1 MNAVT
6 HIFDGGPPLPHD
18 GERNRNTVLG
28 FGIHT
33 AASLWW
39 ALFYQ
44 GLLGRHAER
53 SAPRALGAGAAIAA
67 IAYIVDYYVVGPRF
81 RPGFEAYLSRRSLF
95 AVYAALA
102 GGFAASS
109 LMRGRSCAHRSGAGS
124 A

>member
-6 HIFDGGPPLPHD
+6 HIIYGGAPPAHD
-18 GERNRNTVLG
+18 GERSRNTLLG

-33 AASLWW
+33 AASIWW

-44 GLLGRHAER
+44 GLLGRYAQR
-53 SAPRALGAGAAIAA
+53 SAPRALGAGAATAV
-67 IAYIVDYYVVGPRF
+67 IAYVVDYYVVGPRF

-102 GGFAASS
+102 AGFAVSS
-109 LMRGRSCAHRSGAGS
+109 LMRARPSARRSGAGS